1 MPLYRRKI
9 VLVPLAIIA
18 AFLLWRYYLFAPMS
32 YRLDPRLIDVVET
45 MHDIML
51 QSSEERIVIR
61 NGQVEPVSLQ
71 GVVPSVVISDI
82 EGASINLRR
91 AVFSRRC
98 RETCAFSASFVIDRN
113 FEIGY
118 WPYWYFVYISGS
130 KPEAT
135 IVPSLSDALENRGNL
150 DPNLGYAFCEP
161 QEPENWY
168 LCTALPPS

>member
-1 MPLYRRKI
+1 MPLYRCKI

-18 AFLLWRYYLFAPMS
+18 AFFLWRHYLFATMS
-32 YRLDPRLIDVVET
+32 YRLDPRLTDVVET

-51 QSSEERIVIR
+51 QSAEDRIVISD
-61 NGQVEPVSLQ
+61 GKVEPVSLQ
-71 GVVPSVVISDI
+71 GIVPEDVMLDI
-82 EGASINLRR
+82 ENADIDIDK
-91 AVFSRRC
+91 AVFSRWC
-98 RETCAFSASFVIDRN
+98 RESCVFRSAFGIDRP

-118 WPYWYFVYISGS
+118 WPYWYFVYISGG
-130 KPEAT
+130 KPEAA

-161 QEPENWY
+161 QEQENWY